1 MTDHEINMRGGDE
14 IFRYSSVSSSSSTT
28 MHPRALSFI
37 ALIAAAAAQQLGG
50 DNLRFGGEGASTSLS
65 SYGNLEQPFY
75 KSSDGAW

>member
-1 MTDHEINMRGGDE
+1 MR
-14 IFRYSSVSSSSSTT
+14 YSSHSSVSSSISTT
-28 MHPRALSFI
+28 MHPARALSFI